1 MHLGA
6 ALMSGRPDESVES
19 LASMLSDETL
29 DLPRLIEESKRA
41 LFAYFARRVV
51 STDDAADLTGE
62 VLLTMWRKVDAMP
75 RAPVEARMWAFGIAR
90 NVLANHRRTVS
101 RRMKLS
107 DRLRGEA
114 LVSGDARPVRDDV
127 WDALQAL
134 PAGDREIIQLLHWDG
149 FSLWE
154 AATILGKK
162 SATVRS
168 RYARARARL
177 RADLTVESDL

>member
-6 ALMSGRPDESVES
+6 ALMSGRPDESVEA

-90 NVLANHRRTVS
+90 NVLANH
-101 RRMKLS
+101 
-107 DRLRGEA
+107 
-114 LVSGDARPVRDDV
+114 
-127 WDALQAL
+127 
-134 PAGDREIIQLLHWDG
+134 
-149 FSLWE
+149 
-154 AATILGKK
+154 
-162 SATVRS
+162 
-168 RYARARARL
+168 
-177 RADLTVESDL
+177 